1 MSNETINIL
10 YLINLSNISK
20 LFLVYDT
27 VFYKINGSNS
37 AYKILKCKSKFT
49 TYNVFKK
56 FLKDRKE
63 DILSQH
69 ITIAMS
75 K

>member
-1 MSNETINIL
+1 MSNETINVL

-27 VFYKINGSNS
+27 IFYKIDGSNFN
-37 AYKILKCKSKFT
+37 YKILKCDTESQAS
-49 TYNVFKK
+49 NIFKD
-56 FLKDRKE
+56 FLKDREE

-69 ITIAMS
+69 ITIATS

>member
-27 VFYKINGSNS
+27 IFYKIDGSNF
-37 AYKILKCKSKFT
+37 KILKCDTESQAS
-49 TYNVFKK
+49 NIFKD
-56 FLKDRKE
+56 FLKDREE

-69 ITIAMS
+69 ITIATS